1 MPASNDKTRMVMLV
15 TAILWIT
22 AVATLFMAFRL
33 RMKPLLVVALLDGAM
48 ALVLTTLLVHGARR
62 RGAGR

>member
-1 MPASNDKTRMVMLV
+1 
-15 TAILWIT
+15 
-22 AVATLFMAFRL
+22 
-33 RMKPLLVVALLDGAM
+33 MKPLLLVALLDGAM